1 MQSQPPFAVPAVVI
15 GIFGI
20 LLAGLYVLELA
31 QPVSPTSP
39 STDSQPAAAA
49 AGANA
54 APPAQNGVPK
64 EVAPRKLEVR
74 PEIFE
79 KCYRAFVEWN
89 VDTKPLRTEI
99 KVIRIKVK
107 SGDEQAMLKWFED
120 AASKLECKAYLAG
133 IAQVNDRR
141 YPALVA
147 EAKKAGSLDFLL
159 KQDPEIQAW
168 IDRRLFVPDA
178 KYLTILQKEMP
189 DLDLVDGTWVLQ
201 PKSLEEIERQILV
214 LEGAI
219 TVSLAE

>member
-1 MQSQPPFAVPAVVI
+1 MQNQPPFAVPAVVI

-20 LLAGLYVLELA
+20 LLAGLYVMELV

-39 STDSQPAAAA
+39 TTDSQPAVAA

-54 APPAQNGVPK
+54 APPAQKGVPN
-64 EVAPRKLEVR
+64 ESPPRKLEVR

-89 VDTKPLRTEI
+89 VDTKPLLTEI
-99 KVIRIKVK
+99 KVIRIKAK
-107 SGDEQAMLKWFED
+107 SGDEQAMLKLFED
-120 AASKLECKAYLAG
+120 AASKLDCKAYLDG
-133 IAQVNDRR
+133 IAKANDQR
-141 YPALVA
+141 YPPLVA
-147 EAKKAGSLDFLL
+147 QAKKNGNLEWLL
-159 KQDPEIQAW
+159 EQDPEMRAW
-168 IDRRLFVPDA
+168 LERQLFVPSTNYLA
-178 KYLTILQKEMP
+178 KLTKEMP

-201 PKSLEEIERQILV
+201 PKALEEIERQIVV

>member
-1 MQSQPPFAVPAVVI
+1 MQNQPPFAVPAVVI

-20 LLAGLYVLELA
+20 LFAGLYVMELV

-39 STDSQPAAAA
+39 ATDSQPAAAA
-49 AGANA
+49 AGPNA
-54 APPAQNGVPK
+54 APPAQKGVPN
-64 EVAPRKLEVR
+64 ESPPRKLQVR

-89 VDTKPLRTEI
+89 VDTKPLLTEI
-99 KVIRIKVK
+99 KVIRIKAK
-107 SGDEQAMLKWFED
+107 SGDEQAMLKLFED

-201 PKSLEEIERQILV
+201 PKALEEIERQIVV